1 MFKNLVK
8 QLKSNC
14 AQKVNPSMTSPFK
27 ESPQLKDMACH
38 ALGLYERQNDIKK
51 FTELAMSNPE
61 NNSHD
66 ELVAKLF
73 ECDPLSDEALLELSE
88 NSRFLEDLGL

>member
-14 AQKVNPSMTSPFK
+14 AKKLNPAMTTPIK
-27 ESPQLKDMACH
+27 ESQELKDMSCH
-38 ALGLYERQNDIKK
+38 ALKLYERQNDIKN
-51 FTELAMSNPE
+51 FTKLVLSDPE
-61 NNSHD
+61 NTSHND
-66 ELVAKLF
+66 LVNKIF
-73 ECDPLSDEALLELSE
+73 EIDPMSDEALLELSE